1 MAHGATGPIDD
12 HVLDTIHHL
21 ASTHRFVGRA
31 YLNDDPGGRRELYV
45 ELDPNHYPEA
55 IETVTLQVR
64 WYETDDY
71 TFHYREDWETGEWQ
85 CRWDRHPNPHNAARE
100 HFHEPPTAA
109 DDPITD
115 PVDRVEPHYLFV
127 RTIANVSER
136 IEQAW
141 ENESS

>member
-12 HVLDTIHHL
+12 QVLDTIQHL
-21 ASTHRFVGRA
+21 ASTHRFVERV

-45 ELDPNHYPEA
+45 EIDPDHYPEA
-55 IETVTLQVR
+55 IETVVLQVQ
-64 WYETDDY
+64 WYKTDDY
-71 TFHYREDWETGEWQ
+71 TFHYREDWETDEWQ
-85 CRWDRHPNPHNAARE
+85 CRWDRHPHPHNAARE

-115 PVDRVEPHYLFV
+115 RIGRVEPHYLFV
-127 RTIANVSER
+127 RTMANVSER
-136 IEQAW
+136 IEQLW